1 VFVFALLR
9 TRRWQSFTVLVL
21 VAIVA
26 FGLLSRWQWSRA
38 EEKRQEQQLIVDAQR
53 VPTDI
58 GQAAEPW
65 QLVRFAGEFDATS
78 TRFVR
83 QRPMSGANG
92 VWVMTAL
99 RTAAGEM
106 VWVNRGWVPAARS
119 ASDLPQ
125 APPPPSGIVAVEG
138 HWVPFDDTTP
148 QPGLPDGLIPGVS
161 PETLPVAP
169 TYDGFVHAYTPISS
183 EMLSVGPPEIN
194 EGQNISYAMQWLA
207 FAFVAC
213 AGWFIML
220 RREARDH
227 VPAN

>member
-1 VFVFALLR
+1 VLALLR
-9 TRRWQSFTVLVL
+9 TRRWQSFTALVL

-38 EEKRQEQQLIVDAQR
+38 EEKRQEQQLILSAQS

-58 GQAAEPW
+58 SQAAQPW
-65 QLVRFAGEFDATS
+65 QVVRLTGEFQDST

-99 RTAAGEM
+99 RTVAGEL

-119 ASDLPQ
+119 ASDLPT
-125 APPPPSGIVAVEG
+125 APPAPSSMVTVEG
-138 HWVPFDDTTP
+138 HWVPFDETAP

-161 PETLPVAP
+161 PATLPVP
-169 TYDGFVHAYTPISS
+169 STYPGFVHAFLPTSP

-213 AGWFIML
+213 AGWFLML
-220 RREARDH
+220 RRESRDH